1 MTDAIAFL
9 HTAQV
14 HVPTFE
20 QLTREI
26 APELEVRHL
35 VREELLQEARA
46 NGIDSPKLAAR
57 VHDAMRE
64 AASDGAAVV
73 ACTCSTIGGIA
84 EKTATGG
91 AFTAQRIDRAMA
103 ERAVR
108 AGPRV
113 LIAAA
118 LESTL
123 EPTTALILSTAAQ
136 AGAGVRPSV
145 LWVEEAWPYFEAG
158 DTVRYIETLAK
169 AIRTAAV
176 AADAVVLAQ
185 ASMAPVAHQLAD
197 LGIEVLASPAPGVA
211 HAVATLRASR
221 TAWAAQ
227 ATAQAGPATFTA
239 PI

>member
-1 MTDAIAFL
+1 M
-9 HTAQV
+9 
-14 HVPTFE
+14 
-20 QLTREI
+20 
-26 APELEVRHL
+26 
-35 VREELLQEARA
+35 
-46 NGIDSPKLAAR
+46 
-57 VHDAMRE
+57 
-64 AASDGAAVV
+64 
-73 ACTCSTIGGIA
+73 
-84 EKTATGG
+84 
-91 AFTAQRIDRAMA
+91 
-103 ERAVR
+103 
-108 AGPRV
+108 
-113 LIAAA
+113 
-118 LESTL
+118 
-123 EPTTALILSTAAQ
+123 
-136 AGAGVRPSV
+136 

-227 ATAQAGPATFTA
+227 ATAQAGPATFTT